1 MDIITQVLQWANTLS
16 GVLSVIS
23 FFVALWAAWGVRR
36 INNAWRNFTR
46 IRELKEELT
55 ETASRISDA
64 APNIESDQDA
74 MLEYFSDA
82 AAILISL
89 RQSIGGRYLFG
100 SGRRRLILDM
110 EEVRLNLNRFGE
122 KRPVESATVRE
133 AYLQISHMA
142 LRIQH
147 HIEDWRYGR

>member
-1 MDIITQVLQWANTLS
+1 VDIITQFLEWADTLS

-46 IRELKEELT
+46 IRELHEELT
-55 ETASRISDA
+55 RTASRISSA
-64 APNIESDQDA
+64 APNIESNQEA
-74 MLEYFSDA
+74 MLEYFSAA

-89 RQSIGGRYLFG
+89 RHSIGGRYLFG

-110 EEVRLNLNRFGE
+110 EEVRTNLNQYRE
-122 KRPVESATVRE
+122 KQPVERE
-133 AYLQISHMA
+133 AARAAYLQISHVA

-147 HIEDWRYGR
+147 HIEDRRYWR